1 MISSSKTLRP
11 LTVLTVFH
19 LSLIVLLLLLTPS
32 EVTWIRCFFSPF
44 FQRLFLPV
52 YCCVCGSHGS
62 EPIMDVSTILCVPST
77 PDTDVSHKPAAWCFV
92 SESVP
97 FTLAFHYFLCFSVFF
112 IPSCESLSLPFFSS
126 FPHSFPFSFSPFFLY
141 LIAFSLSKCQPLW
154 IYFSILARKTA
165 YREVSTILRL
175 RCLQQS
181 LHDIVICS
189 TSCCKPV
196 FLKWWVTVM
205 HT

>member
-32 EVTWIRCFFSPF
+32 EVTWICCFFSPF

-97 FTLAFHYFLCFSVFF
+97 FTLAFHYFLCFSVFYPQLW
-112 IPSCESLSLPFFSS
+112 IP
-126 FPHSFPFSFSPFFLY
+126 FSPFFLI
-141 LIAFSLSKCQPLW
+141 LPPLFSLLILSL
-154 IYFSILARKTA
+154 FSL
-165 YREVSTILRL
+165 LD
-175 RCLQQS
+175 CLFFVQVPTS
-181 LHDIVICS
+181 LDIFQH
-189 TSCCKPV
+189 PG
-196 FLKWWVTVM
+196 
-205 HT
+205 